1 MNRIRRFAVLAILAS
16 LGLVLGAAGRVNAQ
30 AAAGGQDAAGAGKQ
44 QYTMPE
50 YNAEQACDADKNPT
64 SKVKC
69 LDDFVAKYPNSYLLK
84 FVYPMYYQSYYQL
97 KNWAK
102 VIEFADK
109 FVALADK
116 MGPAEIGSNE
126 RYAALNARAYAFN
139 SLPAADQ
146 ATGAKAAIAAADA
159 GVKLLP
165 DLKKP
170 DSLDDKA
177 FDEQKKQGAIYLNG
191 TAAQAS
197 MTTKDY
203 PTAITYYK
211 KVLALNPDEP
221 VTNYNLGRAYLASTP
236 PQTLDGFWYVA
247 RAITSKNATQQQS
260 TQLKTYLRKLFVNYQ
275 QASCDSLVDAQL
287 NELLQLA
294 GSSAE
299 RPTTYKLVSSADLSA
314 AQKDMT
320 IASVIADLKAGGD
333 KGKVTWLAACGLEFP
348 DVPGKL
354 MEVVPAAAA
363 TDPVTLKM
371 AFVTNQ
377 AEFDA
382 ATTPNM
388 EVKVVGQPDAAKLDK
403 ETTPTPRITG
413 TLVSYDPD
421 PSFMLHFDKAKVN
434 EEDLPKEK
442 APVKKPPVRR
452 PATKKPS

>member
-1 MNRIRRFAVLAILAS
+1 MFAS
-16 LGLVLGAAGRVNAQ
+16 LSMLLVSANNASAQ
-30 AAAGGQDAAGAGKQ
+30 AAAGGQDAAAGAKQ

-50 YNAEQACDADKNPT
+50 YNAEQACGNDPQPA

-69 LDDFVAKYPNSYLLK
+69 LDDFVSKYSTSYLLK
-84 FVYPMYYQSYYQL
+84 FVYPMYVQTYSQL

-102 VIEFADK
+102 VIEYADK
-109 FVALADK
+109 TVALADK
-116 MGPAEIGSNE
+116 MGPAEMGANE
-126 RYAALNARAYAFN
+126 KYGALYARAFAFN
-139 SLPAADQ
+139 NLAAADQ
-146 ATGAKAAIAAADA
+146 AAQAKGAVAAAEA
-159 GVKLLP
+159 GLKLVP

-177 FDEQKKQGAIYLNG
+177 FDEQKKQATIYLNG

-197 MTTKDY
+197 LGIKDY
-203 PTAITYYK
+203 PTAIKYYK
-211 KVLALNPDEP
+211 AVLAINPDEAI
-221 VTNYNLGRAYLASTP
+221 TDYNLGRAYLASTP
-236 PQTLDGFWYVA
+236 PDTMSGFWYIA

-260 TQLKTYLRKLFVNYQ
+260 TQLKTYLRKLVVNYQ
-275 QASCDSLVDAQL
+275 QAGCDSLIDAEF

-299 RPTTYKLVSSADLSA
+299 MPASYKIPSSTDLSA

-333 KGKVTWLAACGLEFP
+333 KAKVTWLASCGLEFP

-354 MEVVPAAAA
+354 IEVTAGAAA
-363 TDPVTLKM
+363 TDPVVLKL

-377 AEFDA
+377 SEFDA

-388 EVKVVGQPDAAKLDK
+388 EVKVVGQPEAGKLEKDSA
-403 ETTPTPRITG
+403 PRFTG

-421 PSFMLHFDKAKVN
+421 PAFMLHWDKAKVN
-434 EEDLPKEK
+434 AEDLPKEK
-442 APVKKPPVRR
+442 EAPKKAPVRR
-452 PATKKPS
+452 PAAKKPAR